1 MDLHTSVIHLLC
13 LAVGPV
19 FTWIYTP
26 LSSHPPTA
34 PCLAAWFTWIYAS
47 LFGSSLPIYPPVGSM
62 FTWIYTP
69 LSSHPPTVPCLAAWF
84 TWIYASLLRIQLAD
98 LPTSRVH
105 FHMDLHT
112 SIISSPVPC
121 LAFQRG
127 SHGSTHPYFV
137 SSLPI
142 DLHQYFDLHSATLA
156 STVRCLVVP
165 EVWLPCAL
173 HLTVLKCNCF
183 VLSTPIAI
191 SHHR

>member
-19 FTWIYTP
+19 
-26 LSSHPPTA
+26 
-34 PCLAAWFTWIYAS
+34 
-47 LFGSSLPIYPPVGSM
+47 

-105 FHMDLHT
+105 FHMDLYTFVIPSTVPCSGSRVHMDLHT
-112 SIISSPVPC
+112 SIISSTVPC
-121 LAFQRG
+121 LALQRG

-142 DLHQYFDLHSATLA
+142 DLHQYFDLHTATLA

-165 EVWLPCAL
+165 EVRLPCAL
-173 HLTVLKCNCF
+173 HLTALKCNCF

-191 SHHR
+191 SHHRS